1 MAWVKID
8 GAGRPLV
15 VNQIAVKLKSF
26 CKMPIRVCQPDGSYL
41 TVTFKKSVDVAPVP
55 APVPE
60 PAPLQQKGRRDI
72 TPAWRVAL
80 GPPVAAPVAAPVADP
95 VAAPIWRSQRPDAK
109 ADVLNQLFGDHSIY
123 SKNIHRH
130 EHNLMKFLYSK
141 DKSLFSVSDIHVSH
155 GDIPHYSIRI
165 TLGAAFTTYHAYP
178 SATNPTKIDK
188 VTGFSHGESY
198 VLVERRY

>member
-1 MAWVKID
+1 
-8 GAGRPLV
+8 
-15 VNQIAVKLKSF
+15 
-26 CKMPIRVCQPDGSYL
+26 MPIRVRQPDGSYL
-41 TVTFKKSVDVAPVP
+41 TVTFKKSVDAAP
-55 APVPE
+55 A

-80 GPPVAAPVAAPVADP
+80 GPPVAAPVAAPVAN
-95 VAAPIWRSQRPDAK
+95 PIWRPQRPDAK

-130 EHNLMKFLYSK
+130 EHNMMKFLYSR
-141 DKSLFSVSDIHVSH
+141 DKSLFSVSDIHASH

-165 TLGAAFTTYHAYP
+165 SLGASFTTYHAYP

-188 VTGFSHGESY
+188 VTGISYGETY